1 MDTVDKK
8 TRSRIM
14 ASVGQRNTGPELRLR
29 KALHRLGFRYRL
41 NERNLP
47 GSPDLVFPKYR
58 AVIFVHGCYWHS
70 HGCKYSTI
78 PSTRKEFWLNKF
90 EANKKRDKRKID
102 SLLELCWRVLVVW
115 ECAMK
120 FKKKDEFDELI
131 GQVTEW
137 LHSSRNYDE
146 IPYKT
151 I

>member
-1 MDTVDKK
+1 MDTVDRK

-14 ASVGQRNTGPELRLR
+14 ASVGQRDTGPELRLR

-41 NERNLP
+41 NERSLP

-58 AVIFVHGCYWHS
+58 AVIFVHGCFWHS

-78 PSTRKEFWLNKF
+78 PSTRKEFWPQKF
-90 EANKKRDKRKID
+90 EANKKRDKRKMD
-102 SLLELCWRVLVVW
+102 FLFKLGWRVLVFW

-120 FKKKDEFDELI
+120 LKKKGEFDELI
-131 GQVTEW
+131 RQVTEW

-151 I
+151 Q